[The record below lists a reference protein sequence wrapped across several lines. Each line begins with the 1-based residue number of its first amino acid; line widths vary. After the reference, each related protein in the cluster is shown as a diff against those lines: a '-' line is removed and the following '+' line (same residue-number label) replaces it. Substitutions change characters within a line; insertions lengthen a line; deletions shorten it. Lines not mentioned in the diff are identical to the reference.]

1 MWEDMNSGYYGYKM
15 SKRAHDAYDHGEK
28 PFTRW
33 TKKDILEVLEDNEI
47 SEEDLKKL
55 SKYSAKTLRA
65 YFLEMSSWH
74 HTSSYA
80 NATDFYMVNSDIPI
94 DYDAIDAADKEI
106 KKERKEQKNNNKI
119 HKKAKV
125 EYGVWEGTKRHPVLT
140 EVESYAV
147 IVGNWAILPDGKK
160 KSIKGKHFKVTE
172 YYSEDNEIPESAEEE
187 FKSIEKYIAK

>member
-1 MWEDMNSGYYGYKM
+1 M
-15 SKRAHDAYDHGEK
+15 
-28 PFTRW
+28 
-33 TKKDILEVLEDNEI
+33 LEDNET

-55 SKYSAKTLRA
+55 NKYSVKTLRA

-80 NATDFYMVNSDIPI
+80 NATDFYMVNADIPI
-94 DYDAIDAADKEI
+94 DYNAIDTTDKEI

-125 EYGVWEGTKRHPVLT
+125 KYGVWKGTKSYPVLV
-140 EVESYAV
+140 EMESYAV
-147 IVGNWAILPDGKK
+147 IIGNWAILPDGKK
-160 KSIKGKHFKVTE
+160 KSTKGKHFQVIE

-187 FKSIEKYIAK
+187 FENIKKYITK